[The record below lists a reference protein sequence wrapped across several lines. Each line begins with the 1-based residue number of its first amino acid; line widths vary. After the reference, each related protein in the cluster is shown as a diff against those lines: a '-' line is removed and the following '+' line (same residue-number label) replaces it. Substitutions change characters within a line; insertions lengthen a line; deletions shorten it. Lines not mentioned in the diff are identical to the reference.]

1 MNLRHP
7 YEQLIAEKLRQLPA
21 PDADASWQ
29 QMKRLLDDNEDRGG
43 SSGKHPP
50 GGNGWW
56 RIGII
61 AVVLSTS
68 FWLYVQKTPATASL
82 SKNNPALPVQNGSN
96 PAGTTTGNTDNSSI
110 AQTTTIDKKTTLTI
124 PDSYIAATS
133 NKTTAAASDK
143 QTSTEKLSANT
154 NAATKKAVSNTITK
168 VVFADAS
175 PAANKLVT
183 GKQDAGN
190 NTLNTNA
197 VVTDAPLL
205 NKNKGDYLA
214 SAVSSGKQKRTNQRH
229 YNKQAGNNNIWDD
242 KSLVPA
248 SDEDRKTAGNNFAPV
263 VTQPV
268 SSQEKN
274 WFQRLTE
281 LKMAAPAPTFNTS
294 LSAGDSIE
302 NTRSIGNLLTK
313 ETKKLVVKAQRDKAI
328 ALLDKQDKKS
338 LHLNLSN
345 LFKPFSMRLDAE
357 PWWAAGIALNDPIT
371 VSAQNR
377 YNRNVNAK
385 SSTITDYIPSPY
397 LQFHL
402 NNYVYLQTEINFI
415 TPQYTPQLLVY
426 RQTSDLSAAQA
437 GAGTSQQKSI
447 YIQKLYYFNLPVSLH
462 YSPISNLYFSGGL
475 QFSSFQSGLASIEE
489 KQYTTASGPDHASS
503 ITNDVLKFKDDSIA
517 AKIAPNEWRWQVGAE
532 YYWNRFSVGLRYN
545 QSFKNAINTTV
556 SAALPPTVN
565 RNQALLFFVRY
576 NLFESR
582 NKERAPKNQ

>member
-7 YEQLIAEKLRQLPA
+7 YEQLIADKLRQLPA

-43 SSGKHPP
+43 GGRKRPP

-56 RIGII
+56 HTGIVV
-61 AVVLSTS
+61 VVLSAS
-68 FWLYVQKTPATASL
+68 CWLFVQKTPAPVSL
-82 SKNNPALPVQNGSN
+82 AKNSPAQPAQAGSN
-96 PAGTTTGNTDNSSI
+96 TAANTNNSSTD
-110 AQTTTIDKKTTLTI
+110 QTTIIDKTTTLTV
-124 PDSYIAATS
+124 PDTHISAS
-133 NKTTAAASDK
+133 RNKTTAAASDGR
-143 QTSTEKLSANT
+143 ANAEAPVINT
-154 NAATKKAVSNTITK
+154 PVATKKTASTIGAEAG
-168 VVFADAS
+168 FADAS
-175 PAANKLVT
+175 PSPATNKLVK
-183 GKQDAGN
+183 GKQSAGSN
-190 NTLNTNA
+190 VSNA
-197 VVTDAPLL
+197 VAVITDAPSS
-205 NKNKGDYLA
+205 NNRKEVYTTA
-214 SAVSSGKQKRTNQRH
+214 IVSSGRQRHTNQH
-229 YNKQAGNNNIWDD
+229 YGNKQAGNNNIWDD

-248 SDEDRKTAGNNFAPV
+248 DDEYGKATGNNFNPV
-263 VTQPV
+263 ASQPA

-274 WFQRLTE
+274 WFQRLAE
-281 LKMAAPAPTFNTS
+281 LKAIVPVPTFNTS

-302 NTRSIGNLLTK
+302 NTRSIGNLLSK

-338 LHLNLSN
+338 LHLHLSS
-345 LFKPFSMRLDAE
+345 LFKPFSMHLDAE

-385 SSTITDYIPSPY
+385 SGTITDYVPSPY

-426 RQTSDLSAAQA
+426 RQTTDLSAAQA

-462 YSPISNLYFSGGL
+462 YSPISNLYFSAGL

-489 KQYTTASGPDHASS
+489 RQYTTVSGPDHASS

-545 QSFKNAINTTV
+545 QSLKNAINTTV
-556 SAALPPTVN
+556 SATLPPTVN

-582 NKERAPKNQ
+582 NKNADLKNQ